1 MAQLPI
7 RMTPVVYTRGIYSLK
22 SPFVAASDKL
32 YKCTAVRG
40 YRELIDSG
48 KDIFKEYYESLGLSK
63 SDYQEDLQADA
74 CICALRA
81 DTGETI
87 YVPDTY
93 IVGLPDQS
101 VPEIGLFVISG
112 IIGPVRLNVDLSHMK
127 AKVAEIIS
135 DTTGLEPEIH
145 VDVLDNN
152 SVMTPVQAAS
162 LETARIARIKNR
174 ETTYAEVLRLRGENE
189 ALRKEIEVLNNLLK
203 PTA

>member
-1 MAQLPI
+1 MASQPI
-7 RMTPVVYTRGIYSLK
+7 RMTPVVYTRGIYSLR

-40 YRELIDSG
+40 YRELIDNG
-48 KDIFKEYYESLGLSK
+48 EDIFKLYYEPQGLSK
-63 SDYQEDLQADA
+63 SNYQEDLQVDA

-81 DTGETI
+81 DTGETV

-101 VPEIGLFVISG
+101 VPEIGLFVVSA

-135 DTTGLEPEIH
+135 DTTGLEPEVN

-152 SVMTPVQAAS
+152 NVMTPVQAAS

-174 ETTYAEVLRLRGENE
+174 ETTYAEVLRLRTENAE
-189 ALRKEIEVLNNLLK
+189 LREQVRILTDLLK
-203 PTA
+203 PAS